1 MSNDRRLDDDDAM
14 DAIRALVESNRNS
27 LAMMNDEVLELE
39 EVVWRSPSR
48 LAVDPTETISRLAEE
63 ADKVAR
69 GDVSTLPQAAILR
82 AKAQSEEPA
91 VSGRPTTPD
100 DARQTPQRSDPT
112 FELEQ
117 AETGI
122 RALMK
127 QALREQGKVDDEGRI
142 TISEDELR
150 SMVRAHIDQ
159 WLAQQSDAPA
169 EDPLHGSTDL
179 RTTSPQQG
187 RDKQD

>member
-1 MSNDRRLDDDDAM
+1 MSKDRRLEGDDAM

-39 EVVWRSPSR
+39 DIVWRSPSR

-69 GDVSTLPQAAILR
+69 GDVSSLPRATILR
-82 AKAQSEEPA
+82 EPRQPDRADSARNTVSKSERDSP
-91 VSGRPTTPD
+91 
-100 DARQTPQRSDPT
+100 RSDPT

-127 QALREQGKVDDEGRI
+127 QALIEQGKVDSEGRI

-150 SMVRAHIDQ
+150 AMVRAHIDQ

-169 EDPLHGSTDL
+169 EDALHGRDDS
-179 RTTSPQQG
+179 RTTSSQQG
-187 RDKQD
+187 TENQD

>member
-39 EVVWRSPSR
+39 DVVWRSPSR

-63 ADKVAR
+63 ADEVAR
-69 GDVSTLPQAAILR
+69 GVSTLPQAAILR
-82 AKAQSEEPA
+82 AKTQSEGSSLSARPA
-91 VSGRPTTPD
+91 TPD
-100 DARQTPQRSDPT
+100 DLRQEPQGPGPT
-112 FELEQ
+112 FELEE

-142 TISEDELR
+142 TVSEDELR

-159 WLAQQSDAPA
+159 WLAQQSDASA
-169 EDPLHGSTDL
+169 EDPLRGASDL

-187 RDKQD
+187 KDKQD

>member
-1 MSNDRRLDDDDAM
+1 MSKDRRPEDDDAM

-27 LAMMNDEVLELE
+27 LAMMNDEVMELVD
-39 EVVWRSPSR
+39 VVWRSPTR
-48 LAVDPTETISRLAEE
+48 LAIDPTETISRLAEE

-69 GDVSTLPQAAILR
+69 GDVSSLPEATILR
-82 AKAQSEEPA
+82 ET
-91 VSGRPTTPD
+91 GRRETA
-100 DARQTPQRSDPT
+100 DARSRRAPKDENANPGHRADPT

-127 QALREQGKVDDEGRI
+127 QALIEQGKVDAEGRI
-142 TISEDELR
+142 TISEEELR
-150 SMVRAHIDQ
+150 AMVRTHIDQ
-159 WLAQQSDAPA
+159 WLAQQSDAPT
-169 EDPLHGSTDL
+169 EDALHGADDL

-187 RDKQD
+187 TENQD

>member
-1 MSNDRRLDDDDAM
+1 MSKDRRLEDDDAM

-82 AKAQSEEPA
+82 ANAHAKGSAA
-91 VSGRPTTPD
+91 VTPHN
-100 DARQTPQRSDPT
+100 APHEPQRSDPT

-142 TISEDELR
+142 TISEEELR

-159 WLAQQSDAPA
+159 WLAQQSDASA

-179 RTTSPQQG
+179 RTTSLQQG
-187 RDKQD
+187 KDKQD

>member
-1 MSNDRRLDDDDAM
+1 MSKDRRLEDDDAM

-27 LAMMNDEVLELE
+27 LAMMNDEVLELDD
-39 EVVWRSPSR
+39 VVWRSPSR

-69 GDVSTLPQAAILR
+69 GDVSSLPQATILR
-82 AKAQSEEPA
+82 EKSPHEAAGTRPRRATAPEP
-91 VSGRPTTPD
+91 
-100 DARQTPQRSDPT
+100 QPQEQRTDPR

-127 QALREQGKVDDEGRI
+127 QALREQGKVDEEGRI
-142 TISEDELR
+142 LVSEDELR
-150 SMVRAHIDQ
+150 AMVRAHIDQ

-169 EDPLHGSTDL
+169 EDALRGPDDL
-179 RTTSPQQG
+179 RKTSLQQG
-187 RDKQD
+187 TENQD

>member
-1 MSNDRRLDDDDAM
+1 MSKDRRLEDDDAM
-14 DAIRALVESNRNS
+14 DAIRELVESNRNS

-39 EVVWRSPSR
+39 DVVWRSPSR
-48 LAVDPTETISRLAEE
+48 LAVDPTETISRLAHE

-69 GDVSTLPQAAILR
+69 GDVSSLPRRPYCVRKISMKRLNHVARATAPELQPQA
-82 AKAQSEEPA
+82 
-91 VSGRPTTPD
+91 
-100 DARQTPQRSDPT
+100 QRSDPT

-127 QALREQGKVDDEGRI
+127 QALREQGKVDEEGRI
-142 TISEDELR
+142 LVSEDELR
-150 SMVRAHIDQ
+150 AMVRAHIDQ

-169 EDPLHGSTDL
+169 EDALHGPDDL
-179 RTTSPQQG
+179 RKTSPQQG
-187 RDKQD
+187 TENQD

>member
-1 MSNDRRLDDDDAM
+1 MSKDRRLEDDDAM
-14 DAIRALVESNRNS
+14 DAIRELVESNRNS

-48 LAVDPTETISRLAEE
+48 LAVDPTETISRLAQE

-69 GDVSTLPQAAILR
+69 GDVSSLPQATILR
-82 AKAQSEEPA
+82 EKSRHQAPEQ
-91 VSGRPTTPD
+91 RPRRANAPD
-100 DARQTPQRSDPT
+100 PRPQVQRSDPT

-117 AETGI
+117 VETGI

-127 QALREQGKVDDEGRI
+127 QTLREQGKVDEEGRI
-142 TISEDELR
+142 LVSEDELR
-150 SMVRAHIDQ
+150 AMVRAHIDH

-169 EDPLHGSTDL
+169 EDALHGPDDL
-179 RTTSPQQG
+179 RKTSLQQG
-187 RDKQD
+187 TENQD

>member
-1 MSNDRRLDDDDAM
+1 MSKDRRLEDDDAM
-14 DAIRALVESNRNS
+14 DAIRELVESNRNT

-48 LAVDPTETISRLAEE
+48 LAVDPTETISRLAHE

-69 GDVSTLPQAAILR
+69 GDVSSLPQATILR
-82 AKAQSEEPA
+82 EKNQHEAAES
-91 VSGRPTTPD
+91 RPRRATAPELQPQ
-100 DARQTPQRSDPT
+100 AQRSDPT

-127 QALREQGKVDDEGRI
+127 QALREQGKVDEEGRI
-142 TISEDELR
+142 LVSEDELR
-150 SMVRAHIDQ
+150 AMVRAHIDQ

-169 EDPLHGSTDL
+169 EDALRGPDDL
-179 RTTSPQQG
+179 RKTSPQQG
-187 RDKQD
+187 TENQD

>member
-1 MSNDRRLDDDDAM
+1 MSKDRRLEDDDAM

-27 LAMMNDEVLELE
+27 LAMMNDEVLELDD
-39 EVVWRSPSR
+39 VVWRSPSR

-69 GDVSTLPQAAILR
+69 GDVSSLPQATILR
-82 AKAQSEEPA
+82 EKCPHEAAGKRPRRATAPEP
-91 VSGRPTTPD
+91 
-100 DARQTPQRSDPT
+100 QPQEQRTDPR

-127 QALREQGKVDDEGRI
+127 QALREQGKVDEEGRI
-142 TISEDELR
+142 LVSEDELR
-150 SMVRAHIDQ
+150 AMVRAHIDQ

-169 EDPLHGSTDL
+169 EDALHGPDDL
-179 RTTSPQQG
+179 R
-187 RDKQD
+187 

>member
-1 MSNDRRLDDDDAM
+1 MSKDRRPEDDDAM

-27 LAMMNDEVLELE
+27 LAVMHDEVMELE
-39 EVVWRSPSR
+39 DVVWRSPTR
-48 LAVDPTETISRLAEE
+48 LAIDPTETISRLAEE

-69 GDVSTLPQAAILR
+69 GDVSSLPEATILR
-82 AKAQSEEPA
+82 ET
-91 VSGRPTTPD
+91 GRVEAAAD
-100 DARQTPQRSDPT
+100 RSHHASRDEHANPGHRADPT

-127 QALREQGKVDDEGRI
+127 QALIEQGKVDADGRI
-142 TISEDELR
+142 TISEEELR
-150 SMVRAHIDQ
+150 AMVRTHIDQ
-159 WLAQQSDAPA
+159 WLAQQSDAAA
-169 EDPLHGSTDL
+169 EDALHGADDL

-187 RDKQD
+187 TENQD

>member
-1 MSNDRRLDDDDAM
+1 MSKDRRLEDDDAM
-14 DAIRALVESNRNS
+14 DAIRELVESNRNS

-48 LAVDPTETISRLAEE
+48 LAVDPTETISRLAQE

-69 GDVSTLPQAAILR
+69 GDVSSLPQATILR
-82 AKAQSEEPA
+82 EKSRHQAPEQ
-91 VSGRPTTPD
+91 RPSRANAPD
-100 DARQTPQRSDPT
+100 PRPQVQRSDPT

-117 AETGI
+117 VETGI

-127 QALREQGKVDDEGRI
+127 QTLREQGKVDEEGRI
-142 TISEDELR
+142 LVSEDELR
-150 SMVRAHIDQ
+150 AMVRAHIDQ

-169 EDPLHGSTDL
+169 EDALHGPDDL
-179 RTTSPQQG
+179 RKTSLQQG
-187 RDKQD
+187 TDNQD